1 MPEAARGKSLEIW
14 FQDEARIGQ
23 HSAKQGFVAG
33 TLTRVWAK
41 RGSRPRAPRDQRYEW
56 AYIVG
61 AVCPQRGKTA
71 ALVLPC
77 ANAEAMN
84 LHLAEIS
91 KQVSIGA
98 HALLILDGAG
108 YHQKAALEIPQNMTL
123 LHLPPYSPELNPAE
137 NIGEYLRGNKLANT
151 VYETYH
157 EIVDKACEA
166 WMFFANDK
174 ERIASITT
182 RDWATVNR

>member
-1 MPEAARGKSLEIW
+1 
-14 FQDEARIGQ
+14 
-23 HSAKQGFVAG
+23 
-33 TLTRVWAK
+33 
-41 RGSRPRAPRDQRYEW
+41 
-56 AYIVG
+56 
-61 AVCPQRGKTA
+61 
-71 ALVLPC
+71 LPC
-77 ANAEAMN
+77 ANAQAMN

-108 YHQKAALEIPQNMTL
+108 YHQKAALEIPENMTL

-137 NIGEYLRGNKLANT
+137 NIWEYLRGNKLANT

-174 ERIASITT
+174 ERIASVTT